1 LHGKSVPNVAAISL
15 ERFFLSFLCCARS
28 GACLCRTF
36 CCSVSGLTSG
46 TAVGFPCS
54 YSATNVKKAVVHT
67 FRSPV
72 INSSV
77 TAFTNTSIDVLCV
90 HVTNAST
97 QIESPSFTGAKKSTE
112 SVEAVTTNSRA
123 CLTAAMAATSSICSI
138 NFPPNNVPC
147 AFVSGG
153 NTCDVF
159 TVNELVQ
166 DFASIIITSIDYFNL
181 L

>member
-1 LHGKSVPNVAAISL
+1 S
-15 ERFFLSFLCCARS
+15 
-28 GACLCRTF
+28 
-36 CCSVSGLTSG
+36 
-46 TAVGFPCS
+46 
-54 YSATNVKKAVVHT
+54 SATNVKKAVVNT

-90 HVTNAST
+90 HVTHAYT
-97 QIESPSFTGAKKSTE
+97 QIQSPSFTVAKKSTE

-123 CLTAAMAATSSICSI
+123 CLTAAMAATTSICAI

-147 AFVSGG
+147 SFVSGD

-166 DFASIIITSIDYFNL
+166 DFASIIITSSDYLIYYGSFRKFYCF
-181 L
+181 